1 MSPNNISKSY
11 LFKLSIPIF
20 FSNLAIPLVG
30 IVDTGLMGHLGSEKY
45 LAAVSIAASVIT
57 MIFWSFGFLR
67 MGTVGLV
74 SQAFGNKNYNDIV
87 LIVSRYLIIA
97 LSAALFIILLKEPI
111 LYIINKSFQTS
122 NETKELIGEYISTR
136 IYSAPAE
143 LIIYVLVGLY
153 LGMQKTTISSFLITF
168 FCFGNIIF
176 SSIFVLYLD
185 LGVFGVALGTLASA
199 YIVAIIFLT
208 QTFFYFYK
216 NFDVQ
221 VTYKKVMQKKKFLTL
236 SGINFD
242 IFIRTILLTF
252 SFLWFNY
259 LSSKLG
265 EDFIAINAIL
275 LQFIIFAS
283 FILDAYAFSTEAV
296 VGYAIGRKEKRIF
309 LKTVS
314 NSVQL
319 SLVTGLV
326 ISAIYI
332 IFSKSMIN
340 VLTSLEF
347 LKFLS
352 YEFIVWIVII
362 PPIASLCYQ
371 FDGIFIGASQTGEMR
386 NAMIISFL
394 LFIISSNLLVVNF
407 GNHGLWLCLLF
418 FMIIRFI
425 TLNYYFKTILKK
437 F

>member
-1 MSPNNISKSY
+1 MSLNNISKSY
-11 LFKLSIPIF
+11 LFKLSIPLF
-20 FSNLAIPLVG
+20 FSNLAIPMVG
-30 IVDTGLMGHLGSEKY
+30 IVDTGLMGHLSSEKY
-45 LAAVSIAASVIT
+45 LAAVSIASSLIT

-74 SQAFGNKNYNDIV
+74 SQAFGNKNYYDIA
-87 LIVSRYLIIA
+87 LIVCRYLIIA
-97 LSAALFIILLKEPI
+97 LSISLFIILMKEPI
-111 LYIINKSFQTS
+111 LYFVKKSFQTS
-122 NETKELIGEYISTR
+122 LETQELIIKYISTR

-143 LIIYVLVGLY
+143 LTIYVLVGFY
-153 LGMQKTTISSFLITF
+153 LGMQKTIISSFLITF
-168 FCFGNIIF
+168 FCLGNIIL

-185 LGVFGVALGTLASA
+185 LGVFGVALGSVVSA
-199 YIVAIIFLT
+199 YITSGIFLIK
-208 QTFFYFYK
+208 TFFYFYK
-216 NFDVQ
+216 NLDTQ
-221 VTYKKVMQKKKFLTL
+221 LTLKKIMQKKKFISLT
-236 SGINFD
+236 GINFD

-259 LSSKLG
+259 QSSKLG

-275 LQFIIFAS
+275 LQFIFFAS

-296 VGYAIGRKEKRIF
+296 IGYAIGRNEKKIF

-319 SLVTGLV
+319 SVLTGII
-326 ISAIYI
+326 ISIFYLFFSKYI
-332 IFSKSMIN
+332 INI
-340 VLTSLEF
+340 LTSLEF

-352 YEFIVWIVII
+352 YEFLVWIIII

-371 FDGIFIGASQTGEMR
+371 FDGIFIGASQTKEMR
-386 NAMIISFL
+386 NGMIISFL
-394 LFIISSNLLVVNF
+394 LFIISSNFLIIKF

-418 FMIIRFI
+418 FMIMRFI